1 MKKIWMILF
10 LLPMAMHMIGQ
21 QKTEYNNK
29 GDDAMKRLDYRDAR
43 MWFEEGVVQCDLYS
57 IDQLTT
63 IWLSDEEMRPSMR
76 SLMNKCLNCLN
87 VKGAEG
93 DTIAVSKLILYY
105 TEGIG
110 TPKNEDLT
118 QYWQKRLDSFRQ
130 TTIDSSVAKE
140 QNHVR
145 KLDKPK
151 ESIHFFGGYAFSK
164 EAPYGLTVGIIQG
177 DWGWFVRFRSNL
189 SFKKFDGKCRDVGII
204 EEKLPDDPI
213 FRFTNEKKVNFSS
226 AIAGVVIR
234 CLPWMYTSVGLGY
247 GSRDLLCQYNII
259 DPDNYTLQK
268 SYWCKNEDFSYQGL
282 AADLDVMIK
291 FGSVFISGGCST
303 VNFKYA
309 DLNAG
314 IGLFF

>member
-1 MKKIWMILF
+1 
-10 LLPMAMHMIGQ
+10 
-21 QKTEYNNK
+21 
-29 GDDAMKRLDYRDAR
+29 
-43 MWFEEGVVQCDLYS
+43 
-57 IDQLTT
+57 
-63 IWLSDEEMRPSMR
+63 
-76 SLMNKCLNCLN
+76 
-87 VKGAEG
+87 
-93 DTIAVSKLILYY
+93 
-105 TEGIG
+105 
-110 TPKNEDLT
+110 
-118 QYWQKRLDSFRQ
+118 
-130 TTIDSSVAKE
+130 
-140 QNHVR
+140 
-145 KLDKPK
+145 
-151 ESIHFFGGYAFSK
+151 
-164 EAPYGLTVGIIQG
+164 
-177 DWGWFVRFRSNL
+177 
-189 SFKKFDGKCRDVGII
+189 
-204 EEKLPDDPI
+204 
-213 FRFTNEKKVNFSS
+213 FSS

>member
-1 MKKIWMILF
+1 
-10 LLPMAMHMIGQ
+10 
-21 QKTEYNNK
+21 
-29 GDDAMKRLDYRDAR
+29 
-43 MWFEEGVVQCDLYS
+43 
-57 IDQLTT
+57 
-63 IWLSDEEMRPSMR
+63 
-76 SLMNKCLNCLN
+76 
-87 VKGAEG
+87 
-93 DTIAVSKLILYY
+93 
-105 TEGIG
+105 
-110 TPKNEDLT
+110 
-118 QYWQKRLDSFRQ
+118 
-130 TTIDSSVAKE
+130 
-140 QNHVR
+140 
-145 KLDKPK
+145 
-151 ESIHFFGGYAFSK
+151 
-164 EAPYGLTVGIIQG
+164 
-177 DWGWFVRFRSNL
+177 
-189 SFKKFDGKCRDVGII
+189 VGII

-282 AADLDVMIK
+282 AVDLDVMIK